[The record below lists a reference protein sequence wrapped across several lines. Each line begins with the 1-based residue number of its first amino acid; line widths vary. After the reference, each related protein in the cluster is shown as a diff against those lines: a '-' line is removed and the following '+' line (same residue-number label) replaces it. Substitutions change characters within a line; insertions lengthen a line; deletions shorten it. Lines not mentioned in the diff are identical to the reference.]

1 MSRSLQVE
9 IPRASLEVARPSLEV
24 TRPSLEVARASYQ
37 SISLYSPNR
46 TPCRLD
52 LSDNTNM
59 WGVPPTVRS
68 LLGSSAD
75 SVITRYPRAYADD
88 LKRAIGGY
96 LNVAPACVVTGCGS
110 DDVLD
115 SAIRAFSE
123 PGQTLAYPDPSFAM
137 VEIFA
142 RMNGLSPLAIPLTGD
157 FDADA
162 DAFIAS
168 GAPVIYLCSPNNP
181 TGTVLSRPSIERIIE
196 NAPGV
201 VILDEA
207 YAEFADGD
215 CLDLLPKSERL
226 VITRTMS
233 KAFGLA
239 GLRVGYA
246 IGAAELVRE
255 IEKSRGP
262 YKVSSLAE
270 RAAITALT
278 EDRQW
283 VEDRIV
289 EAREARAGLTR
300 ELAKRGLGPLA
311 SEANFVLAR
320 VERVE
325 RLAVRLRENGV
336 AVRPFPGLTGI
347 GDAIRITVGPWAMME
362 ECFAALDGVL
372 R

>member
-1 MSRSLQVE
+1 MSRAVQLE
-9 IPRASLEVARPSLEV
+9 IPRATLEI
-24 TRPSLEVARASYQ
+24 ARASYQ
-37 SISLYSPNR
+37 AISLYSPNR
-46 TPCRLD
+46 APCRLD

-68 LLGSSAD
+68 LLGFTAD

-88 LKRAIGGY
+88 LKRAIAAY
-96 LNVAPACVVTGCGS
+96 LKVDPACVVTGCGS

-123 PGQTLAYPDPSFAM
+123 PGQSLAYPDPSFAM

-142 RMNGLSPLAIPLTGD
+142 RMNGLTPLAIPLTGD
-157 FDADA
+157 YDADA

-181 TGTVLSRPSIERIIE
+181 TGTTLSRRSIERIIE

-215 CLDLLPKSERL
+215 CLDLLPASERL

-246 IGAAELVRE
+246 VGAPGLVRE

-270 RAAITALT
+270 RAAIAALT

-283 VEDRIV
+283 VEDRIA
-289 EAREARAGLTR
+289 EARDSRAGLSR
-300 ELAKRGLGPLA
+300 ALEKRGLAPLP
-311 SEANFVLAR
+311 SQANFVLAR
-320 VERVE
+320 VQRAD
-325 RLAVRLRENGV
+325 RLTARLRENGV
-336 AVRPFPGLTGI
+336 AVRPFPRLAGI

-362 ECFAALDGVL
+362 ECLAALDGVL
-372 R
+372 P

>member
-24 TRPSLEVARASYQ
+24 ARASYR

-59 WGVPPTVRS
+59 WGVPPAVRS
-68 LLGSSAD
+68 LLGSAAD

-88 LKRAIGGY
+88 LKLAIAAY
-96 LNVAPACVVTGCGS
+96 LKVDPAGIVTGCGS

-115 SAIRAFSE
+115 STIRAFSE

-162 DAFIAS
+162 DAFIAT
-168 GAPVIYLCSPNNP
+168 GAPIIYLCSPNNP
-181 TGTVLSRPSIERIIE
+181 TGTTLSRRSIERIIE

-207 YAEFADGD
+207 YAEFANGD
-215 CLDLLPKSERL
+215 CLDLLPASERL

-246 IGAAELVRE
+246 VGAVNLVRE

-262 YKVSSLAE
+262 YKVSSLGE
-270 RAAITALT
+270 RAAIAALT
-278 EDRQW
+278 EDRRW
-283 VEDRIV
+283 VDDRIIQ
-289 EAREARAGLTR
+289 AREVRAALTR
-300 ELAKRGLGPLA
+300 ELEKRGLAPLA

-320 VERVE
+320 VQRAE
-325 RLAVRLRENGV
+325 RLAARLRENGV

-347 GDAIRITVGPWAMME
+347 GDAIRITVGPWAMMD
-362 ECFAALDGVL
+362 ECLAALDGAL
-372 R
+372 P